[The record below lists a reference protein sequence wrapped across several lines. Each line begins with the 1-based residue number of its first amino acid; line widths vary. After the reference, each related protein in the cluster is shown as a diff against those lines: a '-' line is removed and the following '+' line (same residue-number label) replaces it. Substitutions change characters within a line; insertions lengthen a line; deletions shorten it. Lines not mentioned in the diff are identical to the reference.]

1 MGSASTPAR
10 RTWPI
15 GAPAMTSSQ
24 ADELICHVRSC
35 GQAAEFACDR
45 CGKPC
50 CAEHI
55 RHLVVERRQERDN
68 GPGMLGALTRIPPP
82 PETSSSSLRS
92 TTTPLLPTPPV

>member
-1 MGSASTPAR
+1 
-10 RTWPI
+10 
-15 GAPAMTSSQ
+15 MTSSQ

-55 RHLVVERRQERDN
+55 RHLVVERRQERDS
-68 GPGMLGALTRIPPP
+68 GPGMLGALTRIPTRT
-82 PETSSSSLRS
+82 EAYSFCLRCS
-92 TTTPLLPTPPV
+92 TKPVVGNPRVA